1 MRRGEDAQLTSLIDE
16 EADGRVTWR
25 PPRWAW
31 PVTLVICLAG
41 IAVASYLTYA
51 HYTDASVLA
60 CSDKGVVNCARVTT
74 SEQSHFLGMPVAVL
88 GLAYFLGMTAL
99 CSPWAWRRP
108 ERLVRLARLAAAG
121 GGVVFVLYL
130 LYAELF
136 IIDAICLYCTI
147 VHGLTVLLFAAIAF
161 ATAGGVQRPKIADY
175 DDYVEDYEDDYED
188 SDELADEQLADA
200 EVPSLSEPASA
211 RPPRA
216 GS

>member
-1 MRRGEDAQLTSLIDE
+1 MRRSEDAQLTSLTE
-16 EADGRVTWR
+16 AEADGRVTWR

-60 CSDKGVVNCARVTT
+60 CSDKGVVNCAKVTT

-108 ERLVRLARLAAAG
+108 ERFVRVARLVAAG

-147 VHGLTVLLFAAIAF
+147 VHGLTVLLFAAVAI
-161 ATAGGVQRPKIADY
+161 ATAAGVQRPKIADY
-175 DDYVEDYEDDYED
+175 DDFEDDYED
-188 SDELADEQLADA
+188 NDELEGELEDGSEGEAVA
-200 EVPSLSEPASA
+200 PLSEPAST
-211 RPPRA
+211 RPPGA
-216 GS
+216 AT